1 MNYLEFREY
10 MVENIGEHLPPQYS
24 DCEITVMPIPKLNGY
39 RESIVISQG
48 TPMEPIPNLYVD
60 DLFDIYKKS
69 GSAES
74 AIEYAVDLFVYGKS
88 AAENMGADAL
98 TTIKKDHIILM
109 LMNTGS
115 NKKMLRDV
123 PHREIL
129 DLSIIYRYMLPLPD
143 GSCNLLT
150 ISNAMLDMLELT
162 EEEMFDLALENT
174 QRLLPLEIRDLGS
187 NILVLTNEKGM
198 LGAAVMMYEGTLD
211 TLTDLYDSDFY
222 LIPSSIHEMIAVPV
236 NEDVRESYLKDLIS
250 DANRNVLMPTDVLS
264 DTLYYY
270 RCSDGRIVAA
280 EEAQVRS

>member
-1 MNYLEFREY
+1 
-10 MVENIGEHLPPQYS
+10 
-24 DCEITVMPIPKLNGY
+24 
-39 RESIVISQG
+39 
-48 TPMEPIPNLYVD
+48 
-60 DLFDIYKKS
+60 
-69 GSAES
+69 
-74 AIEYAVDLFVYGKS
+74 
-88 AAENMGADAL
+88 
-98 TTIKKDHIILM
+98 
-109 LMNTGS
+109 
-115 NKKMLRDV
+115 
-123 PHREIL
+123 
-129 DLSIIYRYMLPLPD
+129 MLPLPD